1 MWSDNDGM
9 IHQIK
14 LQGTDNIVKPH
25 ETVLIFVSHQE
36 AVPLSIER
44 LGIDLCCLISGD
56 VTAFAPL
63 KWFKCWTWWQYERI
77 WKVKMRNVY
86 LKSHKHALRFLFAP
100 TEVTVVQQKRCT
112 AIPAMKP
119 FVVNLWDTNG
129 CQYDF
134 KKIYFVPVPLPHYK
148 LGPILFC
155 WGRSLVQSEQVVELN
170 NSRTIEPWVL
180 TQFLSYGEHS
190 ILFYINYYRWT

>member
-1 MWSDNDGM
+1 MSNLEQYNITNRNCCAVCVFVCIVIFWRAVVYAVVYANSKMWSDNDGM

-25 ETVLIFVSHQE
+25 KTVLIFVSHQE

-86 LKSHKHALRFLFAP
+86 LESHKHALRFLFAP

-134 KKIYFVPVPLPHYK
+134 
-148 LGPILFC
+148 
-155 WGRSLVQSEQVVELN
+155 
-170 NSRTIEPWVL
+170 
-180 TQFLSYGEHS
+180 
-190 ILFYINYYRWT
+190 